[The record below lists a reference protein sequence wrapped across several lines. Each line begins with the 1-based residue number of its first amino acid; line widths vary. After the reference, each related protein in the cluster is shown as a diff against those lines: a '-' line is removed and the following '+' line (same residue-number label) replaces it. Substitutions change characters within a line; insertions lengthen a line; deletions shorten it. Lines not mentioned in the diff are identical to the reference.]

1 MITVQSGTRLADFLR
16 ETATIN
22 RLRRL
27 YSLKHRENGETSV
40 TVTTFWIRTHEGMT
54 TPPPSTPR
62 VLTTD
67 EEARVRALRNG
78 KRVRAP
84 RAVRGIVSSLAATLD
99 ADVALVARRG
109 NVWVT
114 VADSGFTQLLPPTAD
129 PQWATFVSLVAADAG
144 SRRPWIA
151 NAVEWSVIP
160 LGSRDQPQAALLVT
174 GDWTS
179 SLARLEEIVP
189 ALGLAVH
196 ARLAHG
202 RNRLNALVH
211 RLTRELASAR
221 GLEAVATTVL
231 QHVIRAVPSRFATF
245 AVAGEEG
252 ELQIVA
258 THGYPVTLVQD
269 VRISPGVGVIGTVY
283 RRRAPLCVADVTGR
297 PDLQRRR
304 PRYRTKSFL
313 ALPVLS
319 GAAVTGVVCVTDR
332 LDQQPF
338 DREDVSVLR
347 ALIAPAGLALLRERA
362 ETQALTFARAATID
376 PVSGLFNR
384 RYFHARLEE
393 ELERSI
399 RQETSVALLM
409 IDVDDFKQINDVYGH
424 PAGDTV
430 IRDISDIL
438 RRSVRL
444 FDICTRFGGEEFAVL
459 MPAANAENA
468 IHIAERIRER
478 IATYQPSEVA
488 MHSLR
493 VTASIGLAVATSRS
507 AQALIETAD
516 RALYRAKHAGKNRV
530 VQTSLEDSSIRDQ
543 NRDQNS

>member
-1 MITVQSGTRLADFLR
+1 
-16 ETATIN
+16 
-22 RLRRL
+22 
-27 YSLKHRENGETSV
+27 
-40 TVTTFWIRTHEGMT
+40 MT
-54 TPPPSTPR
+54 TPRPPGPR
-62 VLTTD
+62 MLTA
-67 EEARVRALRNG
+67 EQEADVRAIG
-78 KRVRAP
+78 ASMKPTRAP
-84 RAVRGIVSSLAATLD
+84 RAVRRVVSSLAAALE
-99 ADVALVARRG
+99 ADVSLVARRG
-109 NVWVT
+109 EVWVT
-114 VADSGFTQLLPPTAD
+114 IADSGFTQLLPPTAD
-129 PQWATFVSLVAADAG
+129 PQWATFSNVVGADAAT
-144 SRRPWIA
+144 RRPWVA
-151 NAVEWSVIP
+151 NGVEWSVIR
-160 LGSRDQPQAALLVT
+160 LGSQDQPQAVLLVS
-174 GDWTS
+174 GDWTP
-179 SLARLEEIVP
+179 SLPRLEDIVP
-189 ALGLAVH
+189 PLGLAVH

-202 RNRLNALVH
+202 RIRLNALVH

-221 GLEAVATTVL
+221 GLEEVATVVL
-231 QHVIRAVPSRFATF
+231 RHVVRAVPSRLATF

-252 ELQIVA
+252 ELKIVS
-258 THGYPVTLVQD
+258 TYGYPVALVQD

-297 PDLQRRR
+297 PDLQRPR

-319 GAAVTGVVCVTDR
+319 GAAVTAVVCVTDR

-362 ETQALTFARAATID
+362 ESQAMTFARAATID

-478 IATYQPSEVA
+478 IANYRPAEHA
-488 MHSLR
+488 LRNLR
-493 VTASIGLAVATSRS
+493 VTVSIGLAVAISRS
-507 AQALIETAD
+507 AQALIEAAD
-516 RALYRAKHAGKNRV
+516 RALYRAKHGGKNRV
-530 VQTSLEDSSIRDQ
+530 VQTSVADSSIRDQ